1 LLHGKIAMVLSLI
14 DYMPLNICDIDLFH
28 SVLCFVQIILKL
40 CNHTRLLI
48 VIYSDGICVIVVVQ
62 AACERPSEAS
72 AHLPRLERIGLLLH
86 LHTASWTGG
95 NPPSMII
102 CRCCIFY
109 LVMCCKIYGYNRTDW
124 LPCVSVLLHER

>member
-1 LLHGKIAMVLSLI
+1 MVLSLI

-62 AACERPSEAS
+62 AAGEVGQKISWRALS
-72 AHLPRLERIGLLLH
+72 AP
-86 LHTASWTGG
+86 ANWT
-95 NPPSMII
+95 
-102 CRCCIFY
+102 
-109 LVMCCKIYGYNRTDW
+109 
-124 LPCVSVLLHER
+124 